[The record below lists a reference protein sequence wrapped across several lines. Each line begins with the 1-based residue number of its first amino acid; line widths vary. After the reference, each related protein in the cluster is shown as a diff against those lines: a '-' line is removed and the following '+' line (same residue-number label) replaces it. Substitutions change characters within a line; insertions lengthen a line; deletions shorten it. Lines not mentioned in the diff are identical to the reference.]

1 MSTLLRTLTPAE
13 VGTLKRV
20 AVDRA
25 TLESAGRIVDDV
37 RSRGV
42 AAVREHAEKFGDIA
56 PGATLVLDRPVLDD
70 AVAQLDKASRGVLER
85 AAERIR
91 RFAVAQRSALLAVDM
106 PIEGGRAG
114 HRVVPVERAGCYVP
128 GGRFPLPST
137 ALMTV
142 VTAKAAGVKHV
153 VAASPRPTI
162 ATLAAAAIAGADS
175 LLCVGGVQAIAA
187 MAFGGAGLEAV
198 GPCDVICGPGNR
210 YVTAAKQLVAGSVRI
225 DMLAGPS
232 ELVVLADSSADAG
245 VVAADLLAQAEHDTD
260 AAAILVTTDAT
271 LPAKVNA
278 ELAGQLKTLPT
289 AATAR
294 AALGNGFVVVVKDL
308 DEAVWVCDTLAPEHL
323 QVIAVQAEAL
333 GARLRNYGALFV
345 GAKSA
350 EAMGDYGAGP
360 NHTLPTGGTARAFS
374 GLSVLTFVNVRTWLR
389 VDDPSRLV
397 GDTAALAR
405 LEGLEAHARSAEK
418 RSGS

>member
-1 MSTLLRTLTPAE
+1 MSTLLRTLTPAQ
-13 VGTLKRV
+13 VGSLARS

-25 TLESAGRIVDDV
+25 TLEAAARILDDV
-37 RSRGV
+37 RSAG
-42 AAVREHAEKFGDIA
+42 APAVRTHAEKFGDIGKDG
-56 PGATLVLDRPVLDD
+56 PLLLDRPALDD

-91 RFAVAQRSALLAVDM
+91 RFAMAQRSALLAVDM
-106 PIEGGRAG
+106 PVDGGRAG

-153 VAASPRPTI
+153 VAASPRPTV
-162 ATLAAAAIAGADS
+162 ATLAAAAIAGADAM
-175 LLCVGGVQAIAA
+175 LCVGGVQAIGA
-187 MAFGGAGLEAV
+187 MAFGGAGLDGV

-232 ELVVLADSSADAG
+232 ELVVLADSTADAG
-245 VVAADLLAQAEHDTD
+245 MVAADVLAQAEHDTD
-260 AAAILVTTDAT
+260 ASAILVTTDAR
-271 LPAKVNA
+271 LVEKVNA
-278 ELAGQLKTLPT
+278 ELGGQLATLPT

-294 AALGNGFVVVVKDL
+294 AALANGFAVVVKDM

-323 QVIAVQAEAL
+323 QVIAAQAETL

-345 GAKSA
+345 GARSA

-389 VDDPSRLV
+389 VDDPARLV

-405 LEGLEAHARSAEK
+405 MEGLEAHARSAEW
-418 RSGS
+418 RVGR